1 MQKLRA
7 ARKLASSSLT
17 TVHDVLGVDVSGDDD
32 DDDDD
37 DDADGGLLPRN
48 ERAKKGENFIS

>member
-17 TVHDVLGVDVSGDDD
+17 TVHDVLGVDVSGVDDD
-32 DDDDD
+32 DY
-37 DDADGGLLPRN
+37 ADGGLLPRN
-48 ERAKKGENFIS
+48 ERAKKGENFISLR

>member
-17 TVHDVLGVDVSGDDD
+17 TVHDVLGVDVSGV